1 MNPASAL
8 RRMVVVGIAL
18 LIIASAAGSAA
29 APPPDTP
36 LPLPD
41 VIFYGT
47 TTRDDGELIQAGT
60 VAATLPRGEIISG
73 QIGDIT
79 GTDYTYSLAVPLS
92 MYDPDNGN
100 YAADSARTGEA
111 ISFYINDVLAS
122 FRDEN
127 GMTSSTFVLPQ
138 SAIGGTYVVNLAV
151 VGPDAY
157 PPGDVNANGWRD
169 SADAL
174 LVLKYDVGLIP
185 GVVDFPP
192 GPRTIYLPLCDIVQ
206 DGQCNSSDALRI
218 LQCDVRLP
226 GVDCPDH
233 SSIVLAQAP
242 VPPTVGARLVLRTEV
257 EAGAEPDTLT
267 VRVTADDPEARLGA
281 ASLELHYDAG
291 LLAPDACAEN
301 PDGALDAA
309 ACNTGFSPQ
318 AVRLNAA
325 TIRGAAGAEAP
336 LESAPPTVLAE
347 ATFRVLDPAAM
358 DAAGG
363 ATAMAAKALTL
374 AVDGV
379 FDVDGNDLA
388 WRAEGDV
395 ASPPAVERHDLFL
408 ALVLRG
414 D

>member
-1 MNPASAL
+1 MNLTSAL
-8 RRMVVVGIAL
+8 RRMVFVGIVL

-41 VIFYGT
+41 AIFYGT
-47 TTRDDGELIQAGT
+47 TTRDDGQLIQAGT

-73 QIGDIT
+73 QIGEIT
-79 GTDYTYSLAVPLS
+79 GTGYTYSLVVPLS

-100 YAADSARTGEA
+100 YAADSARTDEA

-127 GMTSSTFVLPQ
+127 GLTSSTFVIPQ
-138 SAIGGTYVVNLAV
+138 NAIGGAYLMDLAV

-174 LVLKYDVGLIP
+174 LVLKYDVGLIQ
-185 GVVDFPP
+185 GVVEFPP

-226 GVDCPDH
+226 GVDCPTH
-233 SSIVLAQAP
+233 SSIVLAQATAA
-242 VPPTVGARLVLRTEV
+242 PTYGARLVLRTEV
-257 EAGAEPDTLT
+257 EAGAEPDTIT
-267 VRVTADDPEARLGA
+267 VRVTADDPEAKLGA
-281 ASLELHYDAG
+281 ASLELRYDAG
-291 LLAPDACAEN
+291 RLAPEACVEN
-301 PDGALDAA
+301 PDGSLDAA
-309 ACNTGFSPQ
+309 ACNIGFSPDV
-318 AVRLNAA
+318 VRLNAA
-325 TIRGAAGAEAP
+325 TIRGAGGAEAP
-336 LESAPPTVLAE
+336 LESLSTTVLAE
-347 ATFRVLDPAAM
+347 ATFRLLDPAAM
-358 DAAGG
+358 EVTGG

-374 AVDGV
+374 A
-379 FDVDGNDLA
+379 
-388 WRAEGDV
+388 
-395 ASPPAVERHDLFL
+395 
-408 ALVLRG
+408 
-414 D
+414 